1 MANLKRFCNVWFDEI
16 VIIYVAHD
24 ITNTF
29 ALYGAPEEE
38 DSTIKISA
46 MSYYNAMLHF
56 RISWRSFQR
65 FSILNF
71 VSNIINISSDHI
83 LNYNFCMSINKILH
97 QVILYCPPCRCR

>member
-24 ITNTF
+24 ITDTF
-29 ALYGAPEEE
+29 ALHGAPEDE

-46 MSYYNAMLHF
+46 MSYYNGMLHF
-56 RISWRSFQR
+56 RTSWRSFQR

-71 VSNIINISSDHI
+71 VSNIINISSGHI
-83 LNYNFCMSINKILH
+83 LEL
-97 QVILYCPPCRCR
+97 